1 MDFRVQS
8 FWFSADLVMRYA
20 TNILAICVASL
31 LALGIVMLYSAGMAQ
46 SGARFL
52 SMQLVWGGLGLIA
65 CFAATVM
72 DYRALKKIA
81 FPLFIFLSLIHISEP
96 TRPY

>member
-1 MDFRVQS
+1 
-8 FWFSADLVMRYA
+8 MRYA
-20 TNILAICVASL
+20 TNILAICVAGL

-72 DYRALKKIA
+72 DYRALKKNR
-81 FPLFIFLSLIHISEP
+81 LSAVYRHAHLAG
-96 TRPY
+96 TRANPGDRAQAQWSPAMV